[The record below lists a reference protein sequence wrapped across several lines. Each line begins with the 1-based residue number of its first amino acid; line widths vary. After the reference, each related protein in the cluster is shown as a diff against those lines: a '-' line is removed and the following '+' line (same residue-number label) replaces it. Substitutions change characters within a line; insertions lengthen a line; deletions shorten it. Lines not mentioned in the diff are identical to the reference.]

1 MDFVDIIN
9 RLSQNEPDKM
19 KRYIYSWLIKYNE
32 NVTVLN
38 ERNDEYLPLLFI
50 KEDALGLIYSDDNFE
65 GFQYIFTNC
74 EEILIILQKHLSE
87 DKQLFFYFSGEFEE
101 TIEEILSK
109 IDESLVNNDEE
120 SFAHYSKLLIDRRK

>member
-1 MDFVDIIN
+1 
-9 RLSQNEPDKM
+9 M

-38 ERNDEYLPLLFI
+38 ERNDEYLPLLFV

-87 DKQLFFYFSGEFEE
+87 DKQLFFYFKRLL
-101 TIEEILSK
+101 TLLLTP
-109 IDESLVNNDEE
+109 ID
-120 SFAHYSKLLIDRRK
+120 HY